1 MLVKPRTAE
10 RDVIE
15 FDADETAAFFNEVYR
30 KVDIER
36 GLKADT
42 RLHPRDRIFLETIL
56 RKTAAKPETCRILD
70 FGCGQGRLLAT
81 LLERGYDAE
90 GMEKHDEM
98 REIANLE
105 TKKWATS
112 RPRVS
117 AGDVRTLTEL
127 PSGQYDFFV
136 AMGVF
141 QYMTKEEYHGTL
153 AEIRRLLKPKG
164 TLIATYQNAFFDL
177 YTFNKYTVDF
187 MIEKIVGPLVSD
199 ADKSNIKE
207 DLEQLLINPEKPAY
221 SVTRARDNIFVH
233 VTNPLTLGDHLHGA
247 GFQLQQKFFYEY
259 FGLPPLIVDKYSS
272 AAASIRSKFEIID
285 ATAWQGHFMANAFL
299 VQAQLI

>member
-1 MLVKPRTAE
+1 VQKKPTTAE

-15 FDADETAAFFNEVYR
+15 FDADETAAFFNKVYR

-42 RLHPRDRIFLETIL
+42 RLHPRDRIFLDRIL
-56 RKTAAKPETCRILD
+56 KQGVAEPATCRILD
-70 FGCGQGRLLAT
+70 FGCGQGRLLST

-98 REIANLE
+98 RDIANLE

-112 RPRVS
+112 RPRVA
-117 AGDVRTLTEL
+117 AGDVRTLAEL
-127 PSGQYDFFV
+127 PGGRYDFFV

-141 QYMTKEEYHGTL
+141 QYMTKEEYYNTL

-164 TLIATYQNAFFDL
+164 TLIATYQNALFDL

-187 MIEKIVGPLVSD
+187 MIEKIIGPHVSET
-199 ADKSNIKE
+199 DKGGIRE
-207 DLEQLLINPEKPAY
+207 DLEQLLVNPEKPAY

-233 VTNPLTLGDHLHGA
+233 VTNPLTLGDHLRTA
-247 GFQLQQKFFYEY
+247 GLQLQQKFFYEY
-259 FGLPPLIVDKYSS
+259 FGLPPLLADKHTS

-299 VQAQLI
+299 AQAQLI